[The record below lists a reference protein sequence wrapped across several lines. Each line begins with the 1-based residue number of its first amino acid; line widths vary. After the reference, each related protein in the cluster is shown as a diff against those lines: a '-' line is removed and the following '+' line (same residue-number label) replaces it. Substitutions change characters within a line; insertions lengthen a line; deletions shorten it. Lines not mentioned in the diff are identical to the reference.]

1 MKCAP
6 MKAPVRAVIQF
17 HAALGLDFP
26 ARNQKAAEELAGTVS
41 HQQSRQIEQVMTE
54 VRKDDH
60 KVELAEKT
68 KKTIESILTDLD
80 VGYKVR
86 LPGADGIC
94 VGGWVGLV
102 G

>member
-1 MKCAP
+1 MCSDAGP
-6 MKAPVRAVIQF
+6 
-17 HAALGLDFP
+17 GLSGNTIPLPPWDWISP

-86 LPGADGIC
+86 LPGADGVC